1 MSSFSPIKKGFD
13 PRKSS
18 TGGGAYFK
26 IDAGEQADVVI
37 LSGADDIL
45 SCEQCAI
52 WLDEGNSPVW
62 VYTGGDDPSNELG
75 IPRSYRAYIG
85 ILHDGE
91 PKVWSLSKTVHN
103 MLLEISDAGALEP
116 GAMVR
121 VKRTGMGLKTRYSI
135 VPRGKTKDVSE
146 VDAPDIIESLG
157 PITSEGVWEMM
168 VDKLGMTQEDIVK
181 RYGKRKPKA
190 KKTVLAEEEDDS
202 LEEVD
207 LDDIDI

>member
-1 MSSFSPIKKGFD
+1 MSSYEPIKKGFD

-26 IDAGEQADVVI
+26 LDAGETADVVI

-62 VYTGGDDPSNELG
+62 VYTGGDDPSNVLG
-75 IPRSYRAYIG
+75 IPRAYRAYIG
-85 ILHDGE
+85 ILHEGE
-91 PKVWSLSKTVHN
+91 AKVWSLSKTVHN

-121 VKRTGMGLKTRYSI
+121 VKRTGVGLKTRYSI
-135 VPRGKTKDVSE
+135 VPRGKTKDVSDQE
-146 VDAPDIIESLG
+146 IPDIIDSLG
-157 PITSEGVWEMM
+157 PITSEDVWDMM
-168 VDKLGMTQEDIVK
+168 VDKLGMDRETIVL
-181 RYGKRKPKA
+181 RYGKKKISA
-190 KKTVLAEEEDDS
+190 KKAVEAADEDDS

>member
-1 MSSFSPIKKGFD
+1 MSTFEPIKKGLD

-26 IDAGEQADVVI
+26 LGSGETADIVI
-37 LSGADDIL
+37 LSSADDIL

-75 IPRSYRAYIG
+75 IPRGYRAYIA
-85 ILHDGE
+85 IQHEGE
-91 PKVWSLSKTVHN
+91 SKIWSLSKTVHN
-103 MLLEISDAGALEP
+103 QLLDISDAGSLEP
-116 GAMVR
+116 GAVVR
-121 VKRTGMGLKTRYSI
+121 VKRTGAGLKTRYSV
-135 VPRGKTKDVSE
+135 VPRGKSKDVSDVE
-146 VDAPDIIESLG
+146 LPDIIESLG

-168 VDKLGMTQEDIVK
+168 VDKLGMDRDSIVK
-181 RYGKRKPKA
+181 KYGKKKPKPKA
-190 KKTVLAEEEDDS
+190 TVLAEDEDDS
-202 LEEVD
+202 LEDVN

>member
-1 MSSFSPIKKGFD
+1 MSTFEPIKKGFD

-26 IDAGEQADVVI
+26 IDAGEMADVVI
-37 LSGADDIL
+37 LSSADDIL

-62 VYTGGDDPSNELG
+62 VYTGGDDPSNALG
-75 IPRSYRAYIG
+75 IPRAYRAYIG
-85 ILHDGE
+85 ILHEGE

-121 VKRTGMGLKTRYSI
+121 VKRTGTGLKTRYSI
-135 VPRGKTKDVSE
+135 VPRGKTKDISDVE
-146 VDAPDIIESLG
+146 APDIIESLG
-157 PITSEGVWEMM
+157 PITSEGVWDMM
-168 VDKLGMTQEDIVK
+168 VEKLGMDRDAIVK
-181 RYGKRKPKA
+181 KYSKRKKA
-190 KKTVLAEEEDDS
+190 VKKTVEPVDEDDS